1 MKSFKYHIELE
12 DESKFLISVAE
23 YLRSL
28 VAEYFK
34 HDYDKLHFNKF
45 DEAEYE
51 INVNILNKNN
61 YSLNEFYD
69 VASKIQSK
77 LSTVFE
83 ISNTVIKGY
92 KEGIGIDFII
102 KEQEFKG
109 SNIYKSLKGI
119 DKYSL

>member
-1 MKSFKYHIELE
+1 MKSFKEHIELE

-28 VAEYFK
+28 VAEHFNE
-34 HDYDKLHFNKF
+34 LHFNKF

-83 ISNTVIKGY
+83 ISDVIVKGY
-92 KEGIGIDFII
+92 KEGIGIDFIVT
-102 KEQEFKG
+102 EQEFKS